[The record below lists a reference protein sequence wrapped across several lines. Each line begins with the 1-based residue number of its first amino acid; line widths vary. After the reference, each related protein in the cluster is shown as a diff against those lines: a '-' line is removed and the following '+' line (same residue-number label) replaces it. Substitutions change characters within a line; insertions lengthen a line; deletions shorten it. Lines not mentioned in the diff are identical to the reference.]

1 MNCAV
6 CGWESLLV
14 KQWESNHY
22 ACALFRCEPCES
34 DISVKTPIKNMRSWF
49 KELPKEE
56 E

>member
-49 KELPKEE
+49 KEEE
-56 E
+56 